1 MGATAT
7 VCQAGEQVPVSIH
20 APVWVRRQKDDIV
33 LYRIGFN
40 SRTRVGATPVPVIL
54 LISGLVSIHAPV
66 WVRQANQNLQP
77 INNMF
82 QFTHPCGCDLAT
94 PSYVGSFSVFQ
105 FTHPCGCDGRSEL
118 SPGGTWSFNS
128 RTRVGA
134 TSDEHK
140 ASNGEAVS
148 IHAPVWVRQ
157 QLRGAFT
164 MEEVFQ
170 FTHPGVCDDRA
181 QGGGY
186 GARSF
191 NSRTRVGATSGG
203 WLRGTFMVVS
213 IHAPVWVRR
222 QREHDAGPGG
232 GFNSRTRVGATQRA
246 SGRQQPERFQ
256 FTHPCGCD
264 FLEHID
270 IPDKNGFNSRTRV
283 GATA

>member
-1 MGATAT
+1 MFQFTHPCGCDCKQPDGPPHSA
-7 VCQAGEQVPVSIH
+7 S
-20 APVWVRRQKDDIV
+20 
-33 LYRIGFN
+33 FN

-134 TSDEHK
+134 TVSFNMFGSYDM
-140 ASNGEAVS
+140 VS
-148 IHAPVWVRQ
+148 IHAPVWVRHESPQ
-157 QLRGAFT
+157 NPN
-164 MEEVFQ
+164 
-170 FTHPGVCDDRA
+170 H
-181 QGGGY
+181 
-186 GARSF
+186 
-191 NSRTRVGATSGG
+191 N
-203 WLRGTFMVVS
+203 
-213 IHAPVWVRR
+213 
-222 QREHDAGPGG
+222 
-232 GFNSRTRVGATQRA
+232 N
-246 SGRQQPERFQ
+246 RFQ

-264 FLEHID
+264 WGRYGWTLPTLVSIHAPVWVRHF
-270 IPDKNGFNSRTRV
+270 
-283 GATA
+283 